1 MDLDNHPRT
10 HCDPVSRD
18 CSHHMDRLGHRG
30 IEAGVSSF
38 SFSLPLGSCYSKQDP
53 SSGSRELR
61 DGSSLVWGLMC
72 TTRTRKYGRVAG
84 HWDFNLEIL
93 VAYRETFLQPNSEN
107 VHLTLF
113 IEYLICMG

>member
-38 SFSLPLGSCYSKQDP
+38 SFSLLLGSCYSKHD
-53 SSGSRELR
+53 SGSL
-61 DGSSLVWGLMC
+61 
-72 TTRTRKYGRVAG
+72 TAG

-93 VAYRETFLQPNSEN
+93 VAYRETFLQPNSEK